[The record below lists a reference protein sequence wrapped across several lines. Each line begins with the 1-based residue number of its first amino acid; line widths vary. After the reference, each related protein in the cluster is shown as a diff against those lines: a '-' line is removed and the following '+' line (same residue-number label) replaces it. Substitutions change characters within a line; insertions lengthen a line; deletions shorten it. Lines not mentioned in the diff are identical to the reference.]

1 VKRLP
6 NSVGAS
12 GATEHPVVSGEPGLT
27 LRVLSALAMMPVA
40 LGLVVLGGW
49 PFACLVGLAAVLMAV
64 EWRQL
69 TLARFG
75 GLGGG
80 LAGAS
85 VACLGL
91 AVVLLAGSG
100 LPFEAL
106 LALLGGALIAGLIAW
121 RLGAPPLWIG
131 LGAAY
136 LALPAL
142 ALIWLR
148 GLPQFGLQIVVWL
161 LAVVWTTDILAYL
174 VGRNVGGPR
183 LAPSISPGKTW
194 SGLCGGVLAAALAG
208 GVTAWAIGSERV
220 AQAAGLGG
228 LVAIVSQ
235 IGDLIESTLK
245 RRAGVKDSGTL
256 IPGHGGV
263 LDRLDGLILAA
274 PVLAL
279 LALMLGP
286 KVLPWP

>member
-1 VKRLP
+1 M
-6 NSVGAS
+6 G
-12 GATEHPVVSGEPGLT
+12 HPVVRRESGFA
-27 LRVLSALAMMPVA
+27 LRMVSALAMMPVA
-40 LGLVVLGGW
+40 LVLVILGDW
-49 PFACLVGLAAVLMAV
+49 PFACLVGLAVVLMAI

-69 TLARFG
+69 TDARFG
-75 GLGGG
+75 ADGGV

-85 VACLGL
+85 VAGLGL
-91 AVVLLAGSG
+91 AVVVLAASG
-100 LPFEAL
+100 RPSEAL
-106 LALLGGALIAGLIAW
+106 LALLGGALAAGLIAW
-121 RLGAPPLWIG
+121 RLGASPLWIG

-148 GLPQFGLQIVVWL
+148 GLPQLGLQIVVWL
-161 LAVVWTTDILAYL
+161 LVVVWTTDILAYL

-208 GVTAWAIGSERV
+208 AVTAWAVGSERLLH
-220 AQAAGLGG
+220 AAGLGG
-228 LVAIVSQ
+228 LLAVVSQ
-235 IGDLIESTLK
+235 IGDLIESALK

-263 LDRLDGLILAA
+263 LDRLDGLVLAA

-279 LALMLGP
+279 LGLVFGP
-286 KVLPWP
+286 RILPWP

>member
-1 VKRLP
+1 M
-6 NSVGAS
+6 A
-12 GATEHPVVSGEPGLT
+12 
-27 LRVLSALAMMPVA
+27 SALAMMPVA
-40 LGLVVLGGW
+40 LVLVILGDW
-49 PFACLVGLAAVLMAV
+49 PFACLVGLAVVLMAL

-69 TLARFG
+69 TYARFG
-75 GLGGG
+75 GDGGV

-85 VACLGL
+85 VAALGL
-91 AVVLLAGSG
+91 AVVVLVASG
-100 LPFEAL
+100 QPGEAL
-106 LALLGGALIAGLIAW
+106 LALLVGALAAGLIAW
-121 RLGAPPLWIG
+121 RLGEPPLWIG

-148 GLPQFGLQIVVWL
+148 GLPQSGLQTVVWL
-161 LAVVWTTDILAYL
+161 LAVVWSTDILAYL
-174 VGRNVGGPR
+174 VGRKVGGPR

-194 SGLCGGVLAAALAG
+194 SGLCGGVVAAALAG
-208 GVTAWAIGSERV
+208 GVTAWAIGSERLL
-220 AQAAGLGG
+220 QAAGLGG
-228 LVAIVSQ
+228 LLAIVSQ

-279 LALMLGP
+279 LGLMFGP
-286 KVLPWP
+286 RILPWP

>member
-1 VKRLP
+1 
-6 NSVGAS
+6 
-12 GATEHPVVSGEPGLT
+12 VVSAESGLT

-49 PFACLVGLAAVLMAV
+49 PFAGLVGLAAVLMAV

-69 TLARFG
+69 TLACFG
-75 GLGGG
+75 GLGGS

-85 VACLGL
+85 VAGLGL
-91 AVVLLAGSG
+91 AVVVLASSG
-100 LPFEAL
+100 WPVEAL
-106 LALLGGALIAGLIAW
+106 LALLAGALIAALLAW
-121 RLGAPPLWIG
+121 GQGAPPLWIG

-142 ALIWLR
+142 ALVWLR

-174 VGRNVGGPR
+174 VGRSVGGPR
-183 LAPSISPGKTW
+183 LAPGISPGKTW
-194 SGLCGGVLAAALAG
+194 SGLCGGVLGAALAG
-208 GVTAWAIGSERV
+208 AVTAWAIGSERLL
-220 AQAAGLGG
+220 QAAGLGG

-235 IGDLIESTLK
+235 IGDLIESALK

-279 LALMLGP
+279 LGLLLGP
-286 KVLPWP
+286 RILPWP

>member
-1 VKRLP
+1 
-6 NSVGAS
+6 
-12 GATEHPVVSGEPGLT
+12 
-27 LRVLSALAMMPVA
+27 
-40 LGLVVLGGW
+40 
-49 PFACLVGLAAVLMAV
+49 VLMAL

-69 TLARFG
+69 TVARFG
-75 GLGGG
+75 RDGGV

-85 VACLGL
+85 VAGLGL
-91 AVVLLAGSG
+91 AVVVLAASG
-100 LPFEAL
+100 RPSEAL
-106 LALLGGALIAGLIAW
+106 LALLAGALAAGLIAW
-121 RLGAPPLWIG
+121 RLGASPLWIG

-148 GLPQFGLQIVVWL
+148 GLPEFGLEIVVWL

-174 VGRNVGGPR
+174 VGRSVGGPR

-208 GVTAWAIGSERV
+208 GVTAWAIGSERLL
-220 AQAAGLGG
+220 QAAGLGG
-228 LVAIVSQ
+228 LLAVVSQ

-279 LALMLGP
+279 LGLAFGP
-286 KVLPWP
+286 RILPWP

>member
-1 VKRLP
+1 MGHRVVRRD
-6 NSVGAS
+6 S
-12 GATEHPVVSGEPGLT
+12 GFA
-27 LRVLSALAMMPVA
+27 LRMVSALAMMPVA
-40 LGLVVLGGW
+40 LVLVILGDW
-49 PFACLVGLAAVLMAV
+49 PFACLVGLAVVLMAI

-69 TLARFG
+69 TDARFG
-75 GLGGG
+75 GDGGA

-85 VACLGL
+85 VAGLGL
-91 AVVLLAGSG
+91 AVVVLAASGRASEALLVLLAG
-100 LPFEAL
+100 AL
-106 LALLGGALIAGLIAW
+106 AAGLIAW
-121 RLGAPPLWIG
+121 RLGASPLWIG

-142 ALIWLR
+142 ALVWLR
-148 GLPQFGLQIVVWL
+148 GLPQLGLQIVVWL
-161 LAVVWTTDILAYL
+161 LVVVWTTDILAYL

-183 LAPSISPGKTW
+183 LAPRISPGKTW

-208 GVTAWAIGSERV
+208 AVTAWAVGSERLLH
-220 AQAAGLGG
+220 AAGLGG
-228 LVAIVSQ
+228 LLAVVSQ
-235 IGDLIESTLK
+235 IGDLIESILK

-279 LALMLGP
+279 LGLVFGP
-286 KVLPWP
+286 RILPWP

>member
-1 VKRLP
+1 V
-6 NSVGAS
+6 AS
-12 GATEHPVVSGEPGLT
+12 GKSALA
-27 LRVLSALAMMPVA
+27 LRVLSAVAMIPVT

-49 PFACLVGLAAVLMAV
+49 PFACLVALAVVLMAI

-69 TLARFG
+69 TLACFNG
-75 GLGGG
+75 VGGG
-80 LAGAS
+80 LAAAS
-85 VACLGL
+85 AAGLGL
-91 AVVLLAGSG
+91 VVVVLTATG
-100 LPFEAL
+100 LPAEAL
-106 LALLGGALIAGLIAW
+106 LALLAGAVGAGLVAW
-121 RLGAPPLWIG
+121 RLRAPPVWIG

-136 LALPAL
+136 LAIPAL

-161 LAVVWTTDILAYL
+161 LVVVRTTDILAYL
-174 VGRNVGGPR
+174 VGRSVGGPR

-208 GVTAWAIGSERV
+208 AVTAGLTGSERLL
-220 AQAAGLGG
+220 QAAGLGG
-228 LVAIVSQ
+228 LLAIVAQ
-235 IGDLIESTLK
+235 IGDLIESMLK
-245 RRAGVKDSGTL
+245 RRAGIKDSGSL

-279 LALMLGP
+279 LGLALGP
-286 KVLPWP
+286 RIMPWP